1 MANIL
6 MIIAPENFRDEE
18 LFHTKEEL
26 EKAGNKITIA
36 SKKLGKCNGTLGGT
50 AEATISIDKV
60 SEKDYDAVV
69 YVGGAGAQVYFLD
82 KSAQKIAKDFFNAGK
97 IVAAICIAP
106 AILANAGV
114 LKGKRATCYPSEQEI
129 LEDNDCR
136 YTGKSVEFDDKI
148 VTANGPASARLFG
161 KKLAEMLKVN

>member
-1 MANIL
+1 MASVL
-6 MIIAPENFRDEE
+6 MIIAPVKFRDEE

-26 EKAGNKITIA
+26 ERLGHKIIIA
-36 SKKLGKCNGTLGGT
+36 SKKLGKCTGMLGGT
-50 AEATISIDKV
+50 AEATVSIDKV

-69 YVGGAGAQVYFLD
+69 FVGGSGAQVYFLD
-82 KSAQKIAKDFFNAGK
+82 KSAQKIAKDLFNAGK

-106 AILANAGV
+106 TILANAGV
-114 LKGKRATCYPSEQEI
+114 LKGRRATCYPGEQDN

-161 KKLAEMLKVN
+161 KKLAEMLS